1 MVTARQR
8 RQAVTLAMTAAAL
21 TERQACRY
29 TGFSRSSQR
38 YASRRADPVALRER
52 LLTLATLKPRWG
64 YRRLHWRLCR
74 EGFAVNRKR
83 VYRLYRE
90 AGLVVRRRRRK
101 RVAVP
106 RQPIAAPQAPN
117 QRWSM
122 DFVSD
127 ALGSGR
133 KFRCFTVVDEF
144 TRESVALDV
153 QHSFT
158 GADVGDALD
167 RAIAGRARPAT
178 IICDNGP
185 EFTSQALDQWA
196 HDRGIL
202 LDFIAPGKPVQN
214 AFIESFNGRLR
225 DECLNET
232 WFVSLRDAQR
242 TIATWRAEYNSDRPH
257 GSLQDLTPT
266 EFAARWTTSTQGIQ
280 S

>member
-1 MVTARQR
+1 
-8 RQAVTLAMTAAAL
+8 MTAAAL

-83 VYRLYRE
+83 IYRLYRE

-133 KFRCFTVVDEF
+133 KFRCFTVVDDF
-144 TRESVALDV
+144 TRENVALDV

-167 RAIAGRARPAT
+167 RAIAGRTRPAT
-178 IICDNGP
+178 IVCDNGP

-232 WFVSLRDAQR
+232 WFVSLWDAQR
-242 TIATWRAEYNSDRPH
+242 TIASWRAEYNSDRPH
-257 GSLQDLTPT
+257 GSLQDLAPT